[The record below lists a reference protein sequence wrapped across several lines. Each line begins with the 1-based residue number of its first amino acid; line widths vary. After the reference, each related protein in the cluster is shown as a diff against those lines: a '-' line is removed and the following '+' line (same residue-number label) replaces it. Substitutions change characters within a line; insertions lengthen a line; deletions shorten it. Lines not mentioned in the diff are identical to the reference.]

1 MAIDEAKLNEFM
13 GRFVGD
19 LGAVAHAATV
29 VIGDQLGLY
38 KRLAEGPTDVETL
51 ARKTETDPRYLRE
64 WLSAQAASGYAEYD
78 PATQHF
84 SLSEEQAMALAEEG
98 SPAFIPGAFQVSIAI
113 FKAIPKMMQ
122 AMRTGLGLGWHEHDA
137 SLFHGTERFF
147 RPGYAANLVSNW
159 IPTLEGMD
167 ARLHAGAKVADVG
180 CGHGASTIIMAQ
192 AYPKSTFIGFDY
204 HAPSIEHARAAAQ
217 KAGVADRATFEV
229 AKAKDFLGNNYD
241 MVAVFDCLHDMG
253 DPVGAAAHVRASLKA
268 DGTWLIVEPFANDR
282 LEDNLNPIG
291 RIYYSA
297 STFICTPAS
306 RSQEVGA
313 CLGAQ
318 AGEARLRDVVTKG
331 GFSRFRRATQT
342 PFNLVLE
349 ARPCEGEIESAN
361 RTSLR
366 RIEKFRHANAHRQ
379 ESRNGR
385 TTGLRCRP
393 RPHRIAHDGGWFR
406 DRSSPGP

>member
-1 MAIDEAKLNEFM
+1 MAIDEAKLNAFM

-29 VIGDQLGLY
+29 VVGDQLGLY
-38 KRLAEGPTDVETL
+38 KKLAQGATDIDTL
-51 ARKTETDPRYLRE
+51 ARQTETDPRYLRE
-64 WLSAQAASGYAEYD
+64 WLSAQAASGYVEYD
-78 PATQHF
+78 PSTQRF
-84 SLSEEQAMALAEEG
+84 SMTEEQVMALAEEG
-98 SPAFIPGAFQVSIAI
+98 SPAFIPGAFQTSVAI
-113 FKAIPKMMQ
+113 FKAIPKIMQ
-122 AMRTGLGLGWHEHDA
+122 IMRTGLGMGWHEHDK

-159 IPTLEGMD
+159 IPALDGVE
-167 ARLHAGAKVADVG
+167 ARLKAGATVADVG

-192 AYPKSTFIGFDY
+192 AYPKSSFFGFDY
-204 HAPSIEHARAAAQ
+204 HAPSIEHARAAAAG
-217 KAGVADRATFEV
+217 AGVADRVSFEV
-229 AKAKDFLGNNYD
+229 AKAKDFPGQNYD
-241 MVAVFDCLHDMG
+241 LVAVFDCLHDMG
-253 DPVGAAAHVRASLKA
+253 DPVGAATHVRSSLKP

-282 LEDNLNPIG
+282 LEENLNPIG

-318 AGEARLRDVVTKG
+318 AGEARLGDVVKKG

-349 ARPCEGEIESAN
+349 ARP
-361 RTSLR
+361 
-366 RIEKFRHANAHRQ
+366 
-379 ESRNGR
+379 
-385 TTGLRCRP
+385 
-393 RPHRIAHDGGWFR
+393 
-406 DRSSPGP
+406 